1 MTGCPPKGRCLGYP
15 RLETSRTGPLAGLA
29 ILLFCACAT
38 PSAPF
43 EGHPVLKGIRFEGN
57 KNISGSDLESKIATA
72 PTSGFFSKTA
82 RYYDDDLFR
91 IDEKRI
97 VRWYNEKGFYEAK
110 VEDARVEHDREGR
123 VTLVVQIHEGPRAKV
138 KQVVLASAGNIGKDE
153 QDDLRDRLPLK
164 AGDDF
169 DEGKYE
175 LGKQAL
181 VRLLQ
186 DHGFARA
193 AVTGKVL
200 VAPEEAI
207 ATITYEV
214 KSGPRF
220 TFGRVL
226 VSGNRAVATDE
237 IIRAA
242 GIDRGEPFKQSKLE
256 LAQQRIYN
264 LGAFSGVRVG
274 LEPFGETPV
283 ASVRVNVR
291 EAPFQT
297 LRLGLGFEAESA
309 RYEIPRLRAEYT
321 NRNLLGGLR
330 RLELTTQLGYA
341 FTPTITNPAGPVTL
355 TTAQL
360 VTPNVLFPGLDFIVR
375 TEFAREV
382 LVGFSYDQLAART
395 SFLYRRGYHAVA
407 PSLNFVYY
415 FDSALALDGTL
426 NNLSN
431 LLIKGG
437 SGAAAFISN
446 CLPSCTLL
454 YPEIRY
460 TFDLRDNV
468 VEPRKGVYF
477 TLSLQQ
483 TLKPGSFTYFRI
495 EPELRGY
502 LSLSPT
508 VVAAG
513 RAYFGALIQPPGTAA
528 TASPFQ
534 QRFFGGGYSGNR
546 GFSPQGQS
554 PRIGARFNRDGYANT
569 SVPIGGN
576 GDFLLS
582 GELRISTD
590 ALLRHTA
597 IVPFL
602 DASRVTVDPKLPF
615 TVPLELAPGLGL
627 RYQTPFGPVRL
638 DVGFLLHSFEVIAQP
653 PLVAGQVFPLF
664 PPPLRPTPV
673 STGCDQGT
681 GTCISQSRF
690 AFHLALGEAY

>member
-1 MTGCPPKGRCLGYP
+1 VSACPWGGRCPGYP
-15 RLETSRTGPLAGLA
+15 RLEPSSFIAPLAALA
-29 ILLFCACAT
+29 LLCACAT
-38 PSAPF
+38 PSTPF
-43 EGHPVLKGIRFEGN
+43 EGHPVLKAIRFEGN
-57 KNISGSDLESKIATA
+57 KSISSGDLESKIATA
-72 PTSGFFSKTA
+72 PTSGLFSKTA
-82 RYYDDDLFR
+82 RYYDEDLFR

-97 VRWYNEKGFYEAK
+97 ARWYNEKGFYEAK
-110 VEDARVEHDREGR
+110 VENVRVEHDGQGR
-123 VTLVVQIHEGPRAKV
+123 VTVVVQIDEGPRAKV
-138 KQVVLASAGNIGKDE
+138 KQVVLTAAQDIGAGE
-153 QDDLRDRLPLK
+153 LDDLRNHLPLR

-169 DEGKYE
+169 DEDKYE
-175 LGKQAL
+175 QGKQAL

-186 DHGFARA
+186 DRGFAKA
-193 AVTGKVL
+193 AVSGKVL
-200 VAPEEAI
+200 VTPEESI
-207 ATITYEV
+207 ATVTYEV

-237 IIRAA
+237 IVRAA
-242 GIDRGEPFKQSKLE
+242 GIDKGEQFKQSKLE
-256 LAQQRIYN
+256 LAQQRVYN
-264 LGAFSGVRVG
+264 LGAFSGVRVS
-274 LEPFGETPV
+274 LEPLGETPV

-321 NRNLLGGLR
+321 HRNLFGGLR

-341 FTPTITNPAGPVTL
+341 FTPTIADPAGPVTL

-360 VTPNVLFPGLDFIVR
+360 VTPGVLIPGLDFIVR
-375 TEFAREV
+375 NEFAREV
-382 LVGFSYDQLAART
+382 LVGFSYDQFAART
-395 SFLYRRGYHAVA
+395 SFLYRRGYHAIA

-415 FDSALALDGTL
+415 FDSALALQGTL
-426 NNLSN
+426 SN
-431 LLIKGG
+431 VSDLLIRGG
-437 SGAAAFISN
+437 SGAAAIISN

-454 YPEIRY
+454 YPELRY

-468 VEPRKGVYF
+468 VEPHQGVYF
-477 TLSLQQ
+477 TISLQQ
-483 TLKPGSFTYFRI
+483 TLKPGSFTYFRV
-495 EPELRGY
+495 EPEVRGY
-502 LSLSPT
+502 LPLSSR

-513 RAYFGALIQPPGTAA
+513 RAYFGALVQPPGTPA

-554 PRIGARFNRDGYANT
+554 PRIGASFNRDGYATN

-582 GELRISTD
+582 GELRIATD
-590 ALLRHTA
+590 YILKNTA
-597 IVPFL
+597 VVPFL
-602 DASRVTVDPKLPF
+602 DASRVTVDPALPF
-615 TVPLELAPGLGL
+615 SVPLELAPGLGI
-627 RYQTPFGPVRL
+627 RYKTPFGPIRL
-638 DVGFLLHSFEVIAQP
+638 DVGFLLHSFEVVAQP
-653 PLVAGQVFPLF
+653 PLLPGQVTPLF

-673 STGCDQGT
+673 STGCNSST